1 MADADAS
8 SGRLVRLSLQRA
20 LGGGLDGALAMV
32 LQVLALMWLRTTV
45 NYQQSTGAGWRAS
58 LAALYAEGGVGRFY
72 RGVGPALMQGPLS
85 RFGDTAANVGMLAM
99 LDANPS
105 TKSLPI
111 GVKTLGA
118 SASAAA
124 FRVFLMPID
133 TVKTIMQVEGKR
145 GIPKLTAKFKTS
157 GPSVFFHGAM
167 GACGATF
174 AGHYPWFATYNALD
188 AAIPV
193 PQDSKLKKLGRSA
206 LLGFCSSFVS
216 DTVSNSI
223 RVLKTFRQTSE
234 VKISYIE
241 CAKQITEEHGVMELF
256 GRGLK
261 TRLLANGMQGI
272 MFSIMWKYLDDV
284 MRKPAS
290 TSEQ

>member
-1 MADADAS
+1 MFTSAFSFFYLLATPPL
-8 SGRLVRLSLQRA
+8 LVSLSPLYLCLSIRY
-20 LGGGLDGALAMV
+20 GTDF
-32 LQVLALMWLRTTV
+32 RTAIKT
-45 NYQQSTGAGWRAS
+45 
-58 LAALYAEGGVGRFY
+58 LYADGGVGRFY

-111 GVKTLGA
+111 GIKTLGA